1 MKKHLRRYAMG
12 AMAVGAIAGAAA
24 FALPGVEPSW
34 HPVTYGLTQTP
45 AQLLPANVSTAHPVR
60 VVSMALDKKGRPVVT
75 ARTATT
81 RTAAVKL
88 VTDGQ
93 QATGAVGVELDAVA
107 TAADVPAGTDT
118 YRGQQ
123 WDFAKIRVADAWQKS
138 TGAGVTVAVI
148 DTGVDASHPDL
159 AGQVLPGIDL
169 VAGTSGIS
177 TDPNGHGTHVSGTIA
192 AATGNGVGISGIAA
206 GAKILPIRVLG
217 ADGSGYMSDTAT
229 GIVYAADHG
238 ANVVNMSLGA
248 TVQLTAVTN
257 AIAYARSKGVVIVA
271 AAGNSRESGSPV
283 SYPGADPGVIAVAA
297 TDSADAIAYYSNQGS
312 YVDVAAPGSNILSTV
327 PEANGS
333 YASYYGTSMASPHV
347 AAVAALLKGYDN
359 ALTPDQI
366 EQAIETSAVD
376 LGTPGKDT
384 DFGYGRIDAA
394 AALAAVS
401 STTVPITTAPTTPP
415 TTVPTT
421 PATMPATTAPT
432 VTPTTVS
439 PTPTPT
445 FTEPVRPTPTQ
456 TVTEPVRPTPTPS
469 KTVTPAPTKT
479 VTPTPTKTVIPT
491 PTKPVPKVRPLVKV
505 SVGSQSVLYGIAT
518 STTFTVTSAD
528 RPWAQRPAQVCLAEG
543 NGAFQCTATTTTDAG
558 LVVVPRTATGPF
570 KIKVIVT
577 GTDTSE
583 TVTSAVVGYTVR
595 SQIVATRTAD
605 GTLTATVTGAAGQVV
620 QVQRFDKNRW
630 IVALTYNAEPTH
642 TVTGLTAGAR
652 YRLVLPNTATIPGST
667 SLVVLI

>member
-24 FALPGVEPSW
+24 FALPGTEPNW
-34 HPVTYGLTQTP
+34 HPVTYGLSQTP

-93 QATGAVGVELDAVA
+93 QATGAVGVELDAIA
-107 TAADVPAGTDT
+107 TAADVPVGTDT

-248 TVQLTAVTN
+248 TAQLTAVTN
-257 AIAYARSKGVVIVA
+257 AIAYASSKGVVVVA

-297 TDSADAIAYYSNQGS
+297 TDSTDAIAGYSNQGS
-312 YVDVAAPGSNILSTV
+312 YVDVAAPGSSILSTV

-333 YASYYGTSMASPHV
+333 YAFFWGTSMASPHV
-347 AAVAALLKGYDN
+347 AAVAALLKGYNN

-376 LGTPGKDT
+376 LGPAGKDT

-401 STTVPITTAPTTPP
+401 TTTAPTTPP
-415 TTVPTT
+415 TTAPTT
-421 PATMPATTAPT
+421 PATTAPN

-445 FTEPVRPTPTQ
+445 ATEPVRPAPTA
-456 TVTEPVRPTPTPS
+456 TEPVRP
-469 KTVTPAPTKT
+469 A
-479 VTPTPTKTVIPT
+479 PTPTKTVIPT
-491 PTKPVPKVRPLVKV
+491 PTKPVPKVRPLVKA
-505 SVGSQSVLYGIAT
+505 SVGSQSVLYGTAT

-570 KIKVIVT
+570 RIKVIVT

-583 TVTSAVVGYTVR
+583 TVTSAVANYTVR

-620 QVQRFDKNRW
+620 QVQRLDKNRW
-630 IVALTYNAEPTH
+630 IVASTYNAEPTH
-642 TVTGLTAGAR
+642 TVTGLIAGAR
-652 YRLVLPNTATIPGST
+652 YRLVLPSTATIPGST